1 MPIIQHKSKKRHLKV
16 MMEEKKRNL
25 EFGFPCYDGR
35 EGETR
40 SFWYGHVKRA
50 RVG

>member
-1 MPIIQHKSKKRHLKV
+1 MLIIQYKSKKRPLEQGK
-16 MMEEKKRNL
+16 KKRNL
-25 EFGFPCYDGR
+25 EFRFPCYDGR